1 MMPSTT
7 ACCNK
12 DIFAVARGMT
22 IFEMVLTYLSLLL
35 GVANV
40 KDGQPRAESS
50 VNQLLSLKTN
60 FSNLSLSIGLYQKLI
75 LLLPNQNA

>member
-1 MMPSTT
+1 MPSTT
-7 ACCNK
+7 ACCGK
-12 DIFAVARGMT
+12 DIFTVARGMT

-40 KDGQPRAESS
+40 KDGQPRAAESS

-60 FSNLSLSIGLYQKLI
+60 FSNLSISIGLYQKLI

>member
-1 MMPSTT
+1 MPSTT

-50 VNQLLSLKTN
+50 VNQLRK
-60 FSNLSLSIGLYQKLI
+60 KLI
-75 LLLPNQNA
+75 SPIYAFLLAHIKN